1 MSVSWRD
8 ERIARIFPGPATPA
22 PGHRQNVTTGFRADI
37 QALRAI
43 AVVAVVLF
51 HLWPGAVP
59 GGYVG
64 VDVFFVISGFL
75 IHSQLMGEFDRTGTV
90 DLPKFWARR
99 IKRLQPAALLVL
111 AVTVAGI
118 VLFVP
123 RSSWIQFLQEVIA
136 SALQVE
142 NWLLG
147 LNSVDYLASGN
158 NPSPTQHY
166 WTLSVE
172 EQFYVGFPLVLLAGL
187 AFARRS
193 GRAARRS
200 VAVAIGIVALASFA
214 FSLWQTWTTP
224 SIAYFSTFTRAWEF
238 ALGALLSMWGV
249 TPARRLGSAAAMLG
263 IAAIVVAC
271 LHYGAATRFP
281 GYAALLPV
289 IGAML
294 CLWAGRGSLLEAAGR
309 VRIVSLLG
317 RYSYSIYL
325 WHWPLI
331 ILAPQVLGEPPG
343 FAWRVGIALLT
354 FFLAMLSTH
363 CVEDPIRFSP
373 RLLGGNRRKR
383 VIAAYSVASLL
394 LVLTAAFAPLYA
406 ESIRQ
411 ASLPATP
418 GQMVSSGT
426 SPGARPIAGRADGVP
441 SVNGFPPCFGAQAMD
456 KAYAPC
462 TNRELGDEVFP
473 DPAVAK
479 KDIANRPACWNLEKD
494 GDRARVCSLGPTEGY
509 EKRLYALGDS
519 HSNALLDVY
528 EAIARNNN
536 WRIDA
541 SGHVGCY
548 VTTAEQ
554 QQPSKKHRESCRKW
568 RASVLEIAGS
578 GYDAFLV
585 THASTIR
592 EVIPVDG
599 KSKEQTTI
607 DGMVEAW
614 NLLPDVPIIAIR
626 DNPGMHGDVVDC
638 VARGGAAAAVACSR
652 KRSEAL
658 AFDGQKEA
666 ALQVGRAKV
675 VDLTD
680 FYCNQTDCPAVIGN
694 VLVYRDRNHT
704 TGTYTKTLI
713 PYFEREIEAALRE

>member
-1 MSVSWRD
+1 M
-8 ERIARIFPGPATPA
+8 
-22 PGHRQNVTTGFRADI
+22 TTGFRADI

-51 HLWPGAVP
+51 HLWPDAVP

-75 IHSQLMGEFDRTGTV
+75 IHSQLMNEFDRTGSV

-136 SALQVE
+136 SALQLE

-172 EQFYVGFPLVLLAGL
+172 EQFYVGFPLVLLAAL

-193 GRAARRS
+193 GRPARRS
-200 VAVAIGIVALASFA
+200 VAVAIAIVALASFA

-224 SIAYFSTFTRAWEF
+224 SIAYFSTLTRAWEF
-238 ALGALLSMWGV
+238 ALGALLSMWGLA
-249 TPARRLGSAAAMLG
+249 PARRVGAGAALLGV
-263 IAAIVVAC
+263 AAIILAC
-271 LHYGAATRFP
+271 LHYGAATQFP

-289 IGAML
+289 VGAML
-294 CLWAGRGSLLEAAGR
+294 CLWAGRGSLLESAGR
-309 VRIVSLLG
+309 VRIVALIG

-331 ILAPQVLGEPPG
+331 IFAPQVLGEPPG
-343 FAWRVGIALLT
+343 FAWRVGIALLS
-354 FFLAMLSTH
+354 FLLAMLSTLY
-363 CVEDPIRFSP
+363 VEDPIRFSP

-383 VIAAYSVASLL
+383 VIAAYSIASLFLVL
-394 LVLTAAFAPLYA
+394 LVAFAPLYA

-411 ASLPATP
+411 ASLPSGP
-418 GQMVSSGT
+418 GRLVSPIGT
-426 SPGARPIAGRADGVP
+426 AAGAKSASSRTVVAPA
-441 SVNGFPPCFGAQAMD
+441 VNGFPPCFGAQAMD
-456 KAYAPC
+456 PAYAPC
-462 TNRELGDEVFP
+462 TNPELGDQVFP

-479 KDIANRPACWNLEKD
+479 KDIANRPACWNLKKD
-494 GDRARVCSLGPTEGY
+494 GETARVCRLGPAEGY

-548 VTTAEQ
+548 LTTAEQ

-592 EVIPVDG
+592 EVIPVEG

-607 DGMVEAW
+607 EGMVAAW

-638 VARGGAAAAVACSR
+638 VAREGAAAATACSR

-658 AFDGQKEA
+658 AFDGQQEA

-704 TGTYTKTLI
+704 TGTYAKTLI
-713 PYFEREIEAALRE
+713 PYFEREIQAALRE